1 MPDHIPA
8 TSAPDA
14 SLPPRDKTHLLVVED
29 EPTIRELF
37 AVLLRTAG
45 YSVAQ
50 AKDGFA
56 ALEEIRRH
64 PPALILSDLN
74 MPRMTGFELISV
86 IRRRFPAIHII
97 AMSGAFSGDSIPS
110 GVAAD
115 AYYQKAGRQIG
126 TLVEVIE
133 SILAGGTHPSATP
146 HHGRQATEHPS
157 TSPHVALWVSQRAN
171 PIDAPHILLTCLECL
186 RSFPHGLEGEG
197 QTMQLRQTP
206 CIFCGSPISYAL
218 LDPNIT
224 HHPGYAPAA
233 PR

>member
-1 MPDHIPA
+1 MDN
-8 TSAPDA
+8 TSAKSVPDTA
-14 SLPPRDKTHLLVVED
+14 LHPRDKTHLLVVED

-37 AVLLRTAG
+37 AALLRRAG

-64 PPALILSDLN
+64 YPALILSDLN

-86 IRRRFPAIHII
+86 IRRRFPAIPII
-97 AMSGAFSGDSIPS
+97 AMSGAFAGDEIPS

-115 AYYQKAGRQIG
+115 AYYQKAGRQIS

-133 SILAGGTHPSATP
+133 TILAGKGTRENVAEQAAVTP
-146 HHGRQATEHPS
+146 
-157 TSPHVALWVSQRAN
+157 PHVALWVSRRRET
-171 PIDAPHILLTCLECL
+171 IDVPHILLTCLECL
-186 RSFPHGLEGEG
+186 RSFPHTLAG
-197 QTMQLRQTP
+197 QGANMQLQQTA

-224 HHPGYAPAA
+224 HHPGYAPAS
-233 PR
+233 PG